1 MECHVELSDP
11 YELNDAILF
20 RERSIKNDSSLLSS
34 LDMLDEDDN
43 NSLSY
48 YLEEYSP
55 LVIDYARTIEFSTQN
70 DSLSLK
76 KNISVV
82 LDLEM
87 VPETPS
93 KVSCTARNIEP
104 DRMQMDDHMTNW
116 ITLTII

>member
-34 LDMLDEDDN
+34 LETLDEDDN

-70 DSLSLK
+70 DSLK

-93 KVSCTARNIEP
+93 KLHCPEHRAR
-104 DRMQMDDHMTNW
+104 
-116 ITLTII
+116 

>member
-20 RERSIKNDSSLLSS
+20 RERPMKNDSYLMSS
-34 LDMLDEDDN
+34 LDTLNEDGN
-43 NSLSY
+43 NSLSD

-55 LVIDYARTIEFSTQN
+55 LVIDYARTIEFSAQN
-70 DSLSLK
+70 DSLK

-93 KVSCTARNIEP
+93 HVSCTARNIES
-104 DRMQMDDHMTNW
+104 DRMQVDDHMTNW

>member
-1 MECHVELSDP
+1 MECHVEPSDP

-34 LDMLDEDDN
+34 LETLDEDDN

-48 YLEEYSP
+48 YLDEYSP

-70 DSLSLK
+70 DSLK

-104 DRMQMDDHMTNW
+104 DRMQIDDHMTNW